1 MFNGRLAKRTQ
12 SSPHQPFLQIGDHKT
27 MRAFKGNPNYAAK
40 QKLVADAKAA
50 AQKQADAPEETDEQD
65 NLSPKQWD
73 AINNLLAG
81 QTLQAAADSCE
92 INVRTLRR
100 WLNTQEFVEAYHSGR
115 HHLMETQAAELRAL
129 VSIANQ
135 TLYEHLTSDNK
146 VVQLRAL
153 KFIHQF
159 TQKQAQNAE
168 IKRRLDD
175 LANANAQQAEQIR
188 RLEEENLALRA
199 LISEPNE
206 TSREPKEPTKPI
218 EAWMSLPQAG
228 DALQLSQDLHVNPQG
243 IDIVNAPMPAIPA

>member
-1 MFNGRLAKRTQ
+1 
-12 SSPHQPFLQIGDHKT
+12 

-50 AQKQADAPEETDEQD
+50 AQKQAETPVETDEPD
-65 NLSPKQWD
+65 NLSVKQWAAID
-73 AINNLLAG
+73 ALLAG
-81 QTLQAAADSCE
+81 STLQAAADSCE

-153 KFIHQF
+153 KFVHQF
-159 TQKQAQNAE
+159 TQKQEQNAE

-188 RLEEENLALRA
+188 RLEEENHALRA
-199 LISEPNE
+199 AITDLKEIAEK
-206 TSREPKEPTKPI
+206 PKEPSKPL
-218 EAWMSLPQAG
+218 ESWMSLPPT
-228 DALQLSQDLHVNPQG
+228 DNALQSPQDLVHPQG
-243 IDIVNAPMPAIPA
+243 MDTVNTAMSAILA